1 MTKDPRSWYNDSYRD
16 CPRTD
21 ITTTMSSKQKH
32 RKPQTQKS
40 PAPATA
46 GRSAPEESRTD
57 YLAVL
62 PGLLLCAMTLLIL
75 LMDLAL
81 PGMAQE
87 QYTNFPALFR
97 MTHAAVIAAG
107 FLFWVI
113 WLARRKSLGPGPL
126 GLRGVMAPAG
136 AEGASR
142 IGRLPVLFFGL
153 FLVWILLSTAV
164 NGLDEKAL
172 HGVSY
177 RNLGIFHFLSL
188 VLIYLFLSSQVKRAS
203 LRRGLLTA
211 FLLVSDLVALAALAD
226 RCVLAIPAF
235 AQKKELSAVFFN
247 GNHYGYFLT
256 MAVLVGAGLFL
267 CRQGRRMELFGLLSM
282 LLNFAVLLLNHSLGC
297 LLAVGISM
305 GCLLVLMLLTDRA
318 VARRL
323 GILLGCFAAL
333 LLPGLLAFAPLR
345 SEFADLAL
353 SFHQIL
359 SGVDASSAGHNRWML
374 WGITCDLISQRPLF
388 GYGCEGIS
396 DILMSQTGRA
406 NPHNEVLT
414 YAAFFGIPGAV
425 FYLLGLVSVFA
436 MWLRCKIWRD
446 PFALTAALAALGY
459 FLSSLFGVPMF
470 YTAPFFFV
478 FLGLSLGQREAQ
490 DPS

>member
-1 MTKDPRSWYNDSYRD
+1 
-16 CPRTD
+16 
-21 ITTTMSSKQKH
+21 MSSKQKH
-32 RKPQTQKS
+32 RKHQTQKP
-40 PAPATA
+40 PAHAKA
-46 GRSAPEESRTD
+46 GLAAPEESRAD

-97 MTHAAVIAAG
+97 MTHAAIIAAG
-107 FLFWVI
+107 VLFWVI
-113 WLARRKSLGPGPL
+113 WLVRRKSSAQGLQ
-126 GLRGVMAPAG
+126 GLREVMAPAHAG
-136 AEGASR
+136 EAAR
-142 IGRLPVLFFGL
+142 IELLPVLFFGL

-188 VLIYLFLSSQVKRAS
+188 ILIYLFVSSQVKRAS
-203 LRRGLLTA
+203 LRQGLLAA
-211 FLLVSDLVALAALAD
+211 FLLVSDLAALAALAD
-226 RCVLAIPAF
+226 HSILAIPAF
-235 AQKKELSAVFFN
+235 AQKKELSAIFFN

-267 CRQGRRMELFGLLSM
+267 CRQGRRMELFGLISM

-297 LLAVGISM
+297 LLAAGISM
-305 GCLLVLMLLTDRA
+305 GCLLVLMLLTNRA
-318 VARRL
+318 AARRL
-323 GILLGCFAAL
+323 GILLGCFAGL
-333 LLPGLLAFAPLR
+333 LLLGLLALAPLR

-353 SFHQIL
+353 SFHQVL
-359 SGVDASSAGHNRWML
+359 SGDDAGSAGHNRWML
-374 WGITCDLISQRPLF
+374 WGITCDLISQRPVF

-396 DILMSQTGRA
+396 DILMSETGRA

-414 YAAFFGIPGAV
+414 YAAFFGIPGAA
-425 FYLLGLVSVFA
+425 FYVLGLVSVFA
-436 MWLRCKIWRD
+436 AWLRCKIWRD
-446 PFALTAALAALGY
+446 PFVLTAALAALGY

-478 FLGLSLGQREAQ
+478 FLGLSLGRLESP